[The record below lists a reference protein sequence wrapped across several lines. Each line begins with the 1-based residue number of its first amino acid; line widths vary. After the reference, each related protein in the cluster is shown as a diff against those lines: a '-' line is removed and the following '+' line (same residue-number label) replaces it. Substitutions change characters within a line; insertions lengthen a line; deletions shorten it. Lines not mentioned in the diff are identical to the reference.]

1 MEDERHLDRALAS
14 MPLEEIYEYKEAIE
28 LWVTYG
34 GD

>member
-1 MEDERHLDRALAS
+1 MNYLDKAIEEMNPQELAEY
-14 MPLEEIYEYKEAIE
+14 EEIIE

>member
-1 MEDERHLDRALAS
+1 MRYLDKAIEEMNPQELVEY
-14 MPLEEIYEYKEAIE
+14 EEIIE

>member
-1 MEDERHLDRALAS
+1 MSYLDKVIEEMNPQELAEY
-14 MPLEEIYEYKEAIE
+14 EEIIE

>member
-1 MEDERHLDRALAS
+1 MSYLDKAIEEMNPQELTEY
-14 MPLEEIYEYKEAIE
+14 EEIIE

>member
-1 MEDERHLDRALAS
+1 MRYLDKAI
-14 MPLEEIYEYKEAIE
+14 EEMNPQELVEYEETIE

>member
-1 MEDERHLDRALAS
+1 MNSLDKAMEEMNPQELAEY
-14 MPLEEIYEYKEAIE
+14 EEIIE

>member
-1 MEDERHLDRALAS
+1 MRYLDKAMEEMNSRELAEY
-14 MPLEEIYEYKEAIE
+14 EETIE

>member
-1 MEDERHLDRALAS
+1 MSYLDKAIEEMNPQELAEY
-14 MPLEEIYEYKEAIE
+14 EEIIE

>member
-1 MEDERHLDRALAS
+1 MKYLDKAMEEMDPQELAEY
-14 MPLEEIYEYKEAIE
+14 EEIIE

>member
-1 MEDERHLDRALAS
+1 MNYLDKAIEEMSPQELAEY
-14 MPLEEIYEYKEAIE
+14 EEIIE

>member
-1 MEDERHLDRALAS
+1 MSYIDKAIEEMNPQELAEY
-14 MPLEEIYEYKEAIE
+14 EEIIE